1 MIMKKNMKLM
11 LVALLG
17 FMLIFGSCGKYD
29 DGPGFSLRSKTARL
43 TGEWEV
49 DEIDGDRPDG
59 DYTFTI
65 EKDGDITIEYSYMG
79 NYYVE
84 KGDWDWEDGKESI
97 ETEFDGDVE
106 EWEILRLTND
116 EFWFED
122 EDKNE
127 WRCEK
132 K

>member
-1 MIMKKNMKLM
+1 MKKNMKLM

-49 DEIDGDRPDG
+49 DEIDGDRPDA

-79 NYYVE
+79 NYVVE

-97 ETEFDGDVE
+97 ETKFDGDVE
-106 EWEILRLTND
+106 EWEVLRLTND